1 MKSFEKIYNENY
13 EKFFR
18 YFLSK
23 IRNYE
28 DSEELVNTMFIKVSK
43 HLANFDSSK
52 SSVTTWLYT
61 IANNLIIDYWRS
73 NKNKYTTISISS
85 YLNEDG
91 DEIIQLEN
99 INPDSNNIENVELK
113 KLIEQAF
120 NKLKPNYRK
129 FAQLFFIEQKKYE
142 EIADILQVPIGTVKG
157 MINRCREQLMNELK
171 NCYIN

>member
-1 MKSFEKIYNENY
+1 MFNKIYSENS

-23 IRNYE
+23 IRNYQ
-28 DSEELVNTMFIKVSK
+28 DSEELVNNMFVKVSK

-85 YLNEDG
+85 YLD

-157 MINRCREQLMNELK
+157 TINRCREQLMNDLK

>member
-1 MKSFEKIYNENY
+1 MFEKIYSENY

-23 IRNYE
+23 IRNYQ
-28 DSEELVNTMFIKVSK
+28 DSEELLNNMFIKVSK

-85 YLNEDG
+85 SSRYD

-113 KLIEQAF
+113 KLIEVEVDAVGYDLLTYGRF
-120 NKLKPNYRK
+120 DPREKNDYENKCDKKEVRIHTFL
-129 FAQLFFIEQKKYE
+129 LFYCLYE
-142 EIADILQVPIGTVKG
+142 
-157 MINRCREQLMNELK
+157 
-171 NCYIN
+171 

>member
-1 MKSFEKIYNENY
+1 MFNKIYSENY

-23 IRNYE
+23 IRNYQ
-28 DSEELVNTMFIKVSK
+28 DSEELVNNLFFKVSK

-73 NKNKYTTISISS
+73 KSSKNKYTTISISS
-85 YLNEDG
+85 SSRYD

-157 MINRCREQLMNELK
+157 TINRCREQLMNDLK